1 MKPNH
6 YFSYRQICLL
16 LAILVGNTFSSSAQ
30 IITTVA
36 GNGAGGYSGDGGPAT
51 SAEIYYPWTV
61 ASDAAG
67 GFYIGNYGYYCS
79 GCTGYARIR
88 RINSSGIINTCAGT
102 GTPGY
107 SGDGGPATAAQIG
120 STSTTYYTGNSIATD
135 AAGNLYLTDFGN
147 FRIRKVNTSGIIS
160 TIGGNGTPGYTGDGG
175 PATAAEIGYST
186 TYYYW
191 DNGIASDPYG
201 NIYFYCYGYNK
212 IRKIDTAGIITTIA
226 GNGGY
231 GSSGDGGQATAAT
244 LGYIWGLCADGYGN
258 VYMADEAFSKVR
270 KINSSG
276 IISTYAGN
284 GGTGFSGDGGQA
296 TAAQIYLPS
305 GVSIDAAGNLYVCS
319 YPSDRVRKVN
329 SSGIITTVAG
339 TGTGGFSGDGGLATA
354 AKLFEPIGTGVD
366 ADGNLYISD
375 YANLRIRKITNYN
388 RPPRFVHRP
397 WQPLVVCENSG
408 PDSINTL
415 LSIIDSDLYQPEAWA
430 VLLPASHGTVFC
442 TYDTTS
448 TGGVI
453 TPHGITYA
461 PNTGYAGPDTFKMTI
476 CDGYVFDT
484 IAVYVTVN
492 PIPSTIN
499 GATSI
504 AVTEYSLFNCSTAGG
519 SWSSSNPG
527 IVSIGATT
535 GLATGISAGTAVIT
549 YTLPTGCINTTTVN
563 VFPYAGMT
571 ISTIAGTGTAGFSG
585 DGGAAI
591 SGKINN
597 TFNVAVDAT
606 GNLYIAD
613 FNNNRIRKVT
623 TAGVISTIA
632 GTGSS
637 GFAGDGGAATLAVL
651 NNPCG
656 ITLDRAGNIYF
667 SDFTNQ
673 RIREINTSGIIST
686 IGGTGASGYS
696 GDGSAA
702 TAATFNN
709 PGGIVSDPYGNIYI
723 ADEYNNRIRRIST
736 SGIVTT
742 FAGNGPVG
750 FLAGGYGGDG
760 GAATAAQIN
769 FPNNISIDANG
780 NIYVSDE
787 GNQRIRQINTAGI
800 ITTAAGTGTAG
811 FTGDGTAAVGAKIS
825 DPEGVAVDL
834 FGNVYIG
841 DAANNRIRKI
851 NTGGIISTYA
861 GIGSASYGG
870 DLCVATSGALNDPC
884 GIAVDGSGEIYI
896 ADRNNQRIRRISY
909 NHAPKFNGGHVQ
921 SSSVCQN
928 STDSLSS
935 LLSITDI
942 DNGQGETWSALL
954 GPLHGT
960 LASYYI
966 GTSTGGSV
974 SPAGLYYAPFIG
986 YTGLD
991 SIRIVITD
999 CSGGSDTT
1007 LIHITV
1013 TPPPSSILGA
1023 STVCPGLTTTYTD
1036 PIGSGTWSSS
1046 NTSIAAIGTY
1056 SGIVTGAAAGVAT
1069 ISFSPGAGCSVT
1081 KSITV
1086 NPAPSAIT
1094 GPLYVCQGQ
1103 TVTLSDPTTGGTWS
1117 SSSTAIAGIV
1127 AGTGVASGVSL
1138 GTVTI
1143 TYLQAGCIAIRT
1155 LSVNSVPGPIFG
1167 VSAVCA
1173 GANTVLTD
1181 TGTGVWS
1188 TGTPAIATVDSFTGL
1203 VTGVSLGTPTITYT
1217 LPGGCYTTDL
1227 LAITPIPSAILGPS
1241 TVCLGSTITV
1251 TDTPSAGIWSAG
1263 GISSSVSIGSATG
1276 IVSGVSTGTG
1286 TITFTGSSG
1295 CYNTMTI
1302 TVNSSPAAITG
1313 DSVICAGLTT
1323 TMSDATGGGLWSSG
1337 TPSVATIVSTTGV
1350 VTGATSG
1357 SSIITYTSANGCTA
1371 TDSINVYPM
1380 PATISGTP
1388 TVCVGLTTDL
1398 TDVTPGGTWSS
1409 SSPAIGS
1416 VNATTG
1422 VVTGLVSGT
1431 TNIIYKLPSGCSVNM
1446 IVTVNST
1453 PTVISGPNH
1462 VCLNSSVTLSDL
1474 TTGGIWTSSAPTV
1487 ATVGSGS
1494 GSVTGLLTGTVTMT
1508 YSVGA
1513 GCSITLP
1520 MTVNPL
1526 PAVITGTP
1534 IVCVGSSITLSD
1546 ATTGGTWSSSIPANG
1561 TISTGGILTGIATG
1575 ISVIDYTLT
1584 STTGCSRSV
1593 TASINPLPA
1602 VIGGPSTVCPG
1613 TTITLTETSSGGIW
1627 TSATGSIATIG
1638 TSGIVLGV
1646 ASGTATISYTLSTGC
1661 ARTKPVTV
1669 NPLPTAISG
1678 PSSVCAGSVITL
1690 TDVGGGSWS
1699 TSGTY
1704 ATVGASSGLVT
1715 GASAGVAVI
1724 SYMLST
1730 GCYVTTNV
1738 TVNPVPA
1745 AIGGPTALCVGATI
1759 ALTDAGGGSWNSLAP
1774 SVATIGASSGIV
1786 TGVATGPAT
1795 IVYSLP
1801 TGCTTATIVTVSTTP
1816 TAIAGPATV
1825 CAGGTSNL
1833 TDAISGGLWTSTNT
1847 AAATIG
1853 SLSGLVTGAATG
1865 VTTISYSL
1873 GTGCTVYKS
1882 VSVVP
1887 SPAAISGSSS
1897 ICILATTPL
1906 TDGTTGGTWTSA
1918 PATIATISGT
1928 GVVSGVAAGVATID
1942 YTVAGCAATKNV
1954 TVNTAPTAIAGPASV
1969 CSGSAITETN
1979 TVTGGSWSTSAFVV
1993 SVGSGS
1999 GVVSGISSGSG
2010 TITYSVG
2017 SCSVYRTINV
2027 NPLPSIS
2034 GATGICTGHTGTLTA
2049 SIAGGVWS
2057 SGVTT
2062 IATINPT
2069 TGLVTGI
2076 APGTSTIIYLLTT
2089 GCSASVTETVN
2100 SAPTSITGTLSV
2112 CAGSNSAL
2120 GDGATGGVWSIS
2132 PVATATIGSSSG
2144 VVSGVAAG
2152 TAIVSYSLGSGCN
2165 VSAVVTVNAV
2175 PSAISGATQ
2184 VCALSSTTLTDGTT
2198 GGIWGSGIPA
2208 TATVSGT
2215 GTVTGVSAGTTN
2227 ISYTVAGCSAVYPVT
2242 VNPVPQ
2248 PVSGVSSLCAGLTS
2262 PFTDMTTG
2270 GTWTCAPATIA
2281 TIGTSGMVTG
2291 VIPGSATI
2299 TYTLP
2304 TGCLITKALT
2314 INSAPPAIG
2323 GSSLVCIGSTI
2334 PLTDGTP
2341 GGTWSSTVPSVAAI
2355 GTSGIVSGMST
2366 GTTVI
2371 SYSVGGCPAIKNIT
2385 VNSLPSAIAGPAIV
2399 CVTATVTATDAG
2411 GGIWSSSNPVI
2422 ATVGSS
2428 SGIITGVAAGT
2439 ATIVYSLGAGCT
2451 VNELITVNPL
2461 PSSISGPATV
2471 CAGSAI
2477 SLTDATT
2484 GGTWFSGTPSIASVS
2499 GTGVVT
2505 GLPGG
2510 GAAIISYTAPSGC
2523 VVAHGVSVISVAPI
2537 SGVHNICAY
2546 GDTMNISD
2554 VPASGLFLSS
2564 LATVTNL
2571 GGGLGRVNGNTPGTA
2586 TVTYMLPSGC
2596 ISTTA
2601 FTVNPLPGLIG
2612 GSGHLC
2618 SGAAATLYDVTPG
2631 GVWSTSGTGILTV
2644 GSSSGVVTG
2653 LSAGTAYITYTLPS
2667 TGCKSDTT
2675 ETINTMP
2682 AAITGSASVF
2692 LGTPVTLSDAV
2703 AGGTW
2708 SSSNTA
2714 VATVVAGTG
2723 HVTGVTVGPATI
2735 TYQTG
2740 GGCYVAKNISVMPSK
2755 SGGKEESSQDLNGPN
2770 QVRVSPNP
2778 GDGTF
2783 TIDLLWTTEEL
2794 VNITITNVAGLKI
2807 TEFSTVTVKD
2817 GTKSVP
2823 LQLNVATGMY
2833 ILTVAGS
2840 ENRFTTKII
2849 VNTK

>member
-1 MKPNH
+1 MKLNH

-16 LAILVGNTFSSSAQ
+16 LAILVGNCFSSSAQ

-51 SAEIYYPWTV
+51 SAEIYYPWSV

-79 GCTGYARIR
+79 GCTGARIR
-88 RINSSGIINTCAGT
+88 RINSSGIISTCAGT

-120 STSTTYYTGNSIATD
+120 GSTTTTYYTGNSLATD

-147 FRIRKVNTSGIIS
+147 YRIRKVNTSGIIS
-160 TIGGNGTPGYTGDGG
+160 TIGGIGIPGYTGDGG
-175 PATAAEIGYST
+175 PATAAEVGYSIS
-186 TYYYW
+186 YYYW

-226 GNGGY
+226 GTGGY
-231 GSSGDGGQATAAT
+231 GSAGDGGPATAAT

-258 VYMADEAFSKVR
+258 VYMADEAFNKVR

-276 IISTYAGN
+276 IITTYAGN
-284 GGTGFSGDGGQA
+284 GGAGFSGDGGQA
-296 TAAQIYLPS
+296 TAAQTYLPS
-305 GVSIDAAGNLYVCS
+305 GVSIDAAGNLYICNYS
-319 YPSDRVRKVN
+319 NERVRKVN
-329 SSGIITTVAG
+329 SSGIITTIAG
-339 TGTGGFSGDGGLATA
+339 TGTAGFSGDGGLATA
-354 AKLFEPIGTGVD
+354 AKLYEPIGTGVD

-388 RPPRFVHRP
+388 RPPRFILRP
-397 WQPLVVCENSG
+397 WQNLTVCENSG
-408 PDSINTL
+408 PDSINAL
-415 LSIIDSDLYQPEAWA
+415 LSIRDSDLYQPESWA
-430 VLLPASHGTVFC
+430 VLLPAAHGTVVC

-461 PNTGYAGPDTFKMTI
+461 PNTGYAGLDTFKMTI

-484 IAVYVTVN
+484 IAIYVTVN
-492 PIPSTIN
+492 PIPSAIN

-504 AVTEYSLFNCSTAGG
+504 AVTEYSLFSCSTAGG

-563 VFPYAGMT
+563 VFPYAGMSIGT
-571 ISTIAGTGTAGFSG
+571 VAGNGTSGFSG
-585 DGGAAI
+585 DGGAALI
-591 SGKINN
+591 AHLNN
-597 TFNVAVDAT
+597 PYGVTEDVL
-606 GNLYIAD
+606 GNFYIAD
-613 FNNNRIRKVT
+613 TYNNRIRKVT
-623 TAGVISTIA
+623 PSGTITTIAGTGIPGSTGDGGAATLALLNGPISIVTDGNGNFYFSDQVNQKIRKINASGVISTIA
-632 GTGSS
+632 GTGVA
-637 GFAGDGGAATLAVL
+637 GFSGDGGNATAAQM
-651 NNPCG
+651 NNPTG
-656 ITLDRAGNIYF
+656 ITMDAAGNIFIADQY
-667 SDFTNQ
+667 NQ
-673 RIREINTSGIIST
+673 RVRKVNTAGVISTVAGNGTSGFGGDGLAATAAELNTPDGVAVDGFGNVYIADFGNSRVREVSTSGIITTAAGSISGYGGDGSSAISAYLTSPFGIAVDALNNIYISDYSNNRIRKINTSGIIST
-686 IGGTGASGYS
+686 I
-696 GDGSAA
+696 
-702 TAATFNN
+702 
-709 PGGIVSDPYGNIYI
+709 
-723 ADEYNNRIRRIST
+723 
-736 SGIVTT
+736 
-742 FAGNGPVG
+742 AGNGTTG
-750 FLAGGYGGDG
+750 FGGDACIATG
-760 GAATAAQIN
+760 GLL
-769 FPNNISIDANG
+769 NNPSGLSIDG
-780 NIYVSDE
+780 S
-787 GNQRIRQINTAGI
+787 
-800 ITTAAGTGTAG
+800 
-811 FTGDGTAAVGAKIS
+811 
-825 DPEGVAVDL
+825 
-834 FGNVYIG
+834 GNVYI
-841 DAANNRIRKI
+841 
-851 NTGGIISTYA
+851 
-861 GIGSASYGG
+861 
-870 DLCVATSGALNDPC
+870 
-884 GIAVDGSGEIYI
+884 
-896 ADRNNQRIRRISY
+896 ADRSNQRIRRISY

-974 SPAGLYYAPFIG
+974 SPVGLYYAPFIG

-1013 TPPPSSILGA
+1013 TPPPSSIIGSA
-1023 STVCPGLTTTYTD
+1023 TVCPGLTTTYTD
-1036 PIGSGTWSSS
+1036 PVGSGTWSSS
-1046 NTSIAAIGTY
+1046 NTSIAAVGTY
-1056 SGIVTGAAAGVAT
+1056 SGIVTGTAAGVAT

-1081 KSITV
+1081 KIITV

-1227 LAITPIPSAILGPS
+1227 LAITPIPSAILGPT
-1241 TVCLGSTITV
+1241 TVCLGSTITM
-1251 TDTPSAGIWSAG
+1251 TDTPSAGIWSSG
-1263 GISSSVSIGSATG
+1263 GISSSISIGSATG

-1313 DSVICAGLTT
+1313 DSVVCAGLTT
-1323 TMSDATGGGLWSSG
+1323 TLTDATGGGSWSSG
-1337 TPSVATIVSTTGV
+1337 TTAVATIVSTTGV

-1380 PATISGTP
+1380 PATISGTA

-1494 GSVTGLLTGTVTMT
+1494 GSVTGLLTGAVTMT

-1526 PAVITGTP
+1526 PAVISGTP
-1534 IVCVGSSITLSD
+1534 IVCVGSNITLTD
-1546 ATTGGTWSSSIPANG
+1546 ATSGGTWSSSIPANG

-1613 TTITLTETSSGGIW
+1613 TTIALTETSSGGIW

-1690 TDVGGGSWS
+1690 TDVGGGGWS

-1715 GASAGVAVI
+1715 GASAGIAVI
-1724 SYMLST
+1724 TYMLST

-1745 AIGGPTALCVGATI
+1745 SIGGPTALCVGATI

-1833 TDAISGGLWTSTNT
+1833 TDAITGGLWTSTNT
-1847 AAATIG
+1847 GAATIG
-1853 SLSGLVTGAATG
+1853 SLSGFVTGAATG

-1887 SPAAISGSSS
+1887 APAAISGSSS

-1928 GVVSGVAAGVATID
+1928 GVVSGVSAGVATID

-1969 CSGSAITETN
+1969 CSGSAIPETN
-1979 TVTGGSWSTSAFVV
+1979 TVTGGSWTTSASVL

-1999 GVVSGISSGSG
+1999 GMVSGISSGSG

-2144 VVSGVAAG
+2144 VVSGVVAG
-2152 TAIVSYSLGSGCN
+2152 TATVSYSLGSGCN

-2198 GGIWGSGIPA
+2198 GGIWGSGIPT
-2208 TATVSGT
+2208 TATVSG
-2215 GTVTGVSAGTTN
+2215 GGLVTGVSAGTTN
-2227 ISYTVAGCSAVYPVT
+2227 ISYTVAGCSAVYAIT
-2242 VNPVPQ
+2242 VNPIPE
-2248 PVSGVSSLCAGLTS
+2248 PVSGLTSLCAGLTS
-2262 PFTDMTTG
+2262 SFTDMTTG

-2341 GGTWSSTVPSVAAI
+2341 GGTWSSTMPSVAAI
-2355 GTSGIVSGMST
+2355 GTSGIVTGMST
-2366 GTTVI
+2366 GTSVI
-2371 SYSVGGCPAIKNIT
+2371 SYSVGGCPAIKTIT
-2385 VNSLPSAIAGPAIV
+2385 VNSLPSAIAGPTIV

-2411 GGIWSSSNPVI
+2411 GGIWSSSNPVV
-2422 ATVGSS
+2422 ATVGSAT
-2428 SGIITGVAAGT
+2428 GIITGVAAGT
-2439 ATIVYSLGAGCT
+2439 ATILYSLGAGCT
-2451 VNELITVNPL
+2451 VNELITVNSL
-2461 PSSISGPATV
+2461 PSSIAGPATV

-2477 SLTDATT
+2477 SLTDATA
-2484 GGTWFSGTPSIASVS
+2484 GGTWNSGTPVIASVS

-2523 VVAHGVSVISVAPI
+2523 VVTHGVSVISVAPI

-2554 VPASGLFLSS
+2554 VPATGLFLSS

-2571 GGGLGRVNGNTPGTA
+2571 GGGLGRVNGTTPGTA

-2596 ISTTA
+2596 IETTA

-2618 SGAAATLYDVTPG
+2618 SGAAATLYDATPG
-2631 GVWSTSGTGILTV
+2631 GIWSTSGTGILTV
-2644 GSSSGVVTG
+2644 GSLSGVVTG
-2653 LSAGTAYITYTLPS
+2653 LSAGTAFVTYTLPS

-2682 AAITGSASVF
+2682 AAITGSAGVF

-2735 TYQTG
+2735 TYQTV

-2755 SGGKEESSQDLNGPN
+2755 SGGKEEGSQDINGLSN

-2783 TIDLLWTTEEL
+2783 TLELLWTTEEV
-2794 VNITITNVAGLKI
+2794 VNITITNVAGVKI
-2807 TEFSTVTVKD
+2807 SDFSTVTVKD
-2817 GTKSVP
+2817 GSKSVP
-2823 LQLNVATGMY
+2823 LQLNVASGMY
-2833 ILTVAGS
+2833 ILTVTGG